1 MFSLTSAPCWLS
13 FLYPAWPTPAMG
25 AWLPSC
31 LIGFLWKGEQQKGE
45 VRERDRNKS
54 RCKFVQLIFLVKFRC
69 FYLIR
74 LWKLV
79 SANCSVPFNF
89 FPLHTFFSTL
99 GLCVQL
105 PYNSR
110 CWVSVQ
116 MFYVYH
122 SSITSVKKTLSYSKH
137 LRRCLVYSTGQEQ
150 SREKKEKQY
159 WHDTGS
165 RIEQSVKMKK
175 IVVTC
180 TFIFLLLR
188 AKAVLDFLSL

>member
-25 AWLPSC
+25 AGLPSC

-54 RCKFVQLIFLVKFRC
+54 RCKFVQLIFLVRFRC

-122 SSITSVKKTLSYSKH
+122 SSITSVKKPSHTVNIYGGVSSTLLDKNSP
-137 LRRCLVYSTGQEQ
+137 
-150 SREKKEKQY
+150 EK
-159 WHDTGS
+159 
-165 RIEQSVKMKK
+165 RKK
-175 IVVTC
+175 SNTDM
-180 TFIFLLLR
+180 TQ
-188 AKAVLDFLSL
+188 AAE